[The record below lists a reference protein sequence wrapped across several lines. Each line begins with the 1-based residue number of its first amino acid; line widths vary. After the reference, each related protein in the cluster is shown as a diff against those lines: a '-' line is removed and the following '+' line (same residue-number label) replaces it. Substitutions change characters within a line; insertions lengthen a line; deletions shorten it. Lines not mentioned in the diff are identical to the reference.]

1 MLCKYY
7 LHIGSDKVD
16 IASDDCMEVGG
27 MVANLS
33 DLTVSY
39 KRTDYGG
46 VVRSCGSEIEFIG
59 NARETLIALWRSQG
73 VNCKAA
79 FAVYVADEN
88 WVYSPLWECPL
99 DFATLSYDSHYCRVG
114 CVDTSA
120 AALIKANRG
129 TRYHYGAV
137 GLSENA
143 RLDYDRVQMQNEAVF
158 KSVTGTGYEG
168 NARYTQFTNND
179 GSNIYC
185 FFPMVLMSEEGIA
198 PGQNVFVLADEM
210 LHLNSGIILSDDSGY
225 YFAQC
230 LIDTNYS
237 IDLTG
242 MRVRT
247 QFSGYL
253 RFVFVVYRGS
263 DNHILR
269 KDVAGVDVGGG
280 WYEYGCPFKGNF
292 YIEAGEKISVRFSR
306 CENGTITNLPTGTY
320 LLYNGDCKMQWKS
333 MGEHIGLRV
342 IRPVTLLNRLLE
354 SIGGDR
360 LQIRGEI
367 DDADNERLRNTM
379 LLPAEEIRGF
389 SGPTLYSSFKQFCDF
404 MEVVYGYVY
413 EIEDAEVTETV
424 TDALCVLPFA
434 SSVESVSF
442 EMEGSEDLVVDE
454 VRYVENEGRFYGFKN
469 SRYYYM
475 WKGCM
480 DYNDVVNNYRA
491 YAGKI
496 YYELSTCNAFT
507 YEEDAEGETVGRL
520 ASYSLEDIYEPYYD
534 KLKGF
539 AGFVDGERDNHGYEG
554 QIDENDI
561 FYDRTAKMF
570 FCKDQTGNYYSEWDG
585 SEDYNDGSGVRAK
598 SAFYLVGTETA
609 YVLVQG
615 AYLMKYE
622 DLPEIDPMESAAI
635 VRFKHR
641 TKVFT
646 GVVALVLDSVGEP
659 DVSVAGDRLFSELKM
674 GYEKQDYDL
683 GNSGNDEW
691 NFNNVYTTG
700 NQLSDKR
707 LEMICPYR
715 ADCYGIEEA
724 AGKRGQETSSSDSDS
739 DLFMVKVLG
748 TLSGGLY
755 QIDRSLTITGAYTD
769 TVFNGTYTPFFCLM
783 ENKEFLASFSWRY
796 RYASSEGNTE
806 VYVDGYS
813 NKRTVQLDTNA
824 KLFDLMNVRVKTGEQ
839 TVPVPWSRLVQF
851 DWQGRRC
858 KGYVN
863 SVTFNPQRPEVVEY
877 ELLEKEVATV

>member
-7 LHIGSDKVD
+7 LQIGSDKVD
-16 IASDDCMEVGG
+16 IASGDCMEVGG

-46 VVRSCGSEIEFIG
+46 VVRSCGSEIAFIG
-59 NARETLIALWRSQG
+59 NAREALIALWRSQG

-143 RLDYDRVQMQNEAVF
+143 RLDYDRVQMQNAA
-158 KSVTGTGYEG
+158 KLMIATGSSYEDDS
-168 NARYTQFTNND
+168 RFTYFD
-179 GSNIYC
+179 ISASDKKYVV
-185 FFPMVLMSEEGIA
+185 PPLY
-198 PGQNVFVLADEM
+198 
-210 LHLNSGIILSDDSGY
+210 LSDSDGITEGQDKLSFSDVNLSVIDMMSLMGDY
-225 YFAQC
+225 YFAQE
-230 LIDTNYS
+230 LSSGVFS
-237 IDLTG
+237 IDFTSF
-242 MRVRT
+242 RVRI
-247 QFSGYL
+247 QSSVVL
-253 RFVFVVYRGS
+253 RFTFCYVGS
-263 DNHILR
+263 
-269 KDVAGVDVGGG
+269 AGNKLNTYTSENVNGVSVGGG
-280 WYEYGCPFKGNF
+280 WYEYACPIKGI
-292 YIEAGEKISVRFSR
+292 YELKQGRKIGLYFTRRVDGAL
-306 CENGTITNLPTGTY
+306 GTLPTGRY
-320 LLYNGDCKMQWKS
+320 LLRGNCVIDWVSKGKN
-333 MGEHIGLRV
+333 IGLRV

-367 DDADNERLRNTM
+367 DDANNERLRNTM

-424 TDALCVLPFA
+424 TDALCVMPFA

-475 WKGCM
+475 WKGCR

-496 YYELSTCNAFT
+496 YYEESTCNAFT
-507 YEEDAEGETVGRL
+507 YEEDTEGETVGRL

-585 SEDYNDGSGVRAK
+585 SEDYNDGAGVRAK

-615 AYLMKYE
+615 AYLMKHE
-622 DLPEIDPMESAAI
+622 DLPEIDPMESAAV

-646 GVVALVLDSVGEP
+646 GVVSLVLDSVGEP
-659 DVSVAGDRLFSELKM
+659 DVSVAGDRLFSELKI

-707 LEMICPYR
+707 LELICPYR

-755 QIDRSLTITGAYTD
+755 QIDRSLPITGAYTD

-851 DWQGRRC
+851 DWQGRRY

-863 SVTFNPQRPEVVEY
+863 AVTFNPQRPEVVEY
-877 ELLEKEVATV
+877 ELLEKEVVTV